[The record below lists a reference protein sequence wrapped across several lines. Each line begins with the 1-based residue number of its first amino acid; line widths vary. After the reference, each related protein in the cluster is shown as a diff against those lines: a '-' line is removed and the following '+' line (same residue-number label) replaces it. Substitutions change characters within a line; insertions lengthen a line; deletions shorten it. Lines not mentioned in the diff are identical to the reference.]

1 VSRRVLHIL
10 SQRPSLT
17 GSGITLDA
25 MVCCAAAA
33 GCSQRCVVG
42 VPAADPAP
50 AVGELAPTDIEA
62 VVFETADLPFPVPGM
77 SDVMPYPSSVFAQL
91 TPEQIESY
99 QTAWRRH
106 LAAVLARWR
115 PDLIHVHHIW
125 LVAALLKDVAPDL
138 PVVNHCHA
146 TGLRQMALCPH
157 LLTTVS
163 EGCRRNERFVVLH
176 DEHAGALATALNI
189 PAERITVVGAGY
201 RDDIFRRGEEPAPA
215 DQLLYAGKLS
225 DVKGLPCLLDAM
237 DSLAAGPLPPG
248 GHPEL
253 TLHVA
258 GSGAGPEAET
268 LRERMAAMAP
278 LVRYHGPLSQ
288 AELAALARQCGV
300 CVLPSFYEGLPLVL
314 VEALACGCR
323 LIATALPGIV
333 NELQPRLGEALSI
346 VPMPRLAT
354 VDEPVSADLPA
365 FVERLSTALAEA
377 VEMPPLATTAFDLE
391 RALASFTW
399 QAVYRRIE
407 QVWHEVIKTTGP
419 GG

>member
-1 VSRRVLHIL
+1 MSRRVLHIL

-25 MVCCAAAA
+25 MVRCAAAA
-33 GCSQRCVVG
+33 GWSQRCVVG

-50 AVGELAPTDIEA
+50 AVGELAPAKIEA
-62 VVFETADLPFPVPGM
+62 LVFETADLPFPVPGM

-91 TPEQIESY
+91 APEQIENY
-99 QTAWRRH
+99 QAAWRRH
-106 LAAVLARWR
+106 LAMVLARWR

-125 LVAALLKDVAPDL
+125 LVAALLKDVAPNL

-157 LLTTVS
+157 LLTMVS
-163 EGCRRNERFVVLH
+163 EGCRRNERFVVLYG
-176 DEHAGALATALNI
+176 EHAGALAAALNI

-201 RDDIFRRGEEPAPA
+201 RDDIFRRSEKPAPA
-215 DQLLYAGKLS
+215 GQLLYIGKLS

-237 DSLAAGPLPPG
+237 EFLAARHVPSEGP
-248 GHPEL
+248 PEL

-258 GSGAGPEAET
+258 GSGAGPEAEA

-278 LVRYHGPLSQ
+278 LVKYHGPLSQ
-288 AELAALARQCGV
+288 TELAALARQCGV

-323 LIATALPGIV
+323 LVATDLPGIV
-333 NELQPRLGEALSI
+333 NELQPRLGEALNTVS
-346 VPMPRLAT
+346 MPRLAT

-365 FVERLSTALAEA
+365 FVERLSSALAEA
-377 VEMPPLATTAFDLE
+377 VEKPPLATTAFDFD

-407 QVWHEVIKTTGP
+407 RVWHGVITTTGP